1 MRWLDG
7 ITNSQ
12 SLLRLIS
19 IRQCCHA
26 IISYPV
32 IPFSSH
38 LQSLPASEDYLKK
51 KKERKK
57 KKQRTNQIFCDSLMA
72 QLVKNPP
79 AMQETPVQLLGQEYL
94 LEKEQAPHSS
104 ILVFSCGSA
113 GKESVCNA
121 EDLGLILGLGRSP
134 GEGKDYPLQ

>member
-1 MRWLDG
+1 MHID
-7 ITNSQ
+7 SV
-12 SLLRLIS
+12 LLMCPELLACHISFPRASLIS
-19 IRQCCHA
+19 
-26 IISYPV
+26 
-32 IPFSSH
+32 
-38 LQSLPASEDYLKK
+38 
-51 KKERKK
+51 
-57 KKQRTNQIFCDSLMA
+57 
-72 QLVKNPP
+72 QLVKNPS